1 MALNYPNRSYVAD
14 SVAGTLSTPITSVST
29 TFTSSTSLSPWTD
42 VVNGSST
49 ISGNIV
55 VAVEYG
61 TINEEKI
68 LCTYNAGTFTIQQR
82 NYNGE
87 TNFNTTTAHPASS
100 TFVVVWS
107 ATEAAEAQAAVQAL
121 APNVLSHSGTTVAAQ
136 DIIIGGTSS
145 VGASKYAA
153 SADHVHNLSGDA
165 LIGALQEGGIT
176 ISVNAS
182 NVNYNINQ
190 QTGTSYA
197 ASQSDANN
205 LIVMTNG
212 TGCTVTLPASLT
224 NPGQSITVIR
234 KNAAVSIT
242 GSSVV
247 STGGTS
253 GAPSLRAVGSVA
265 TAIFLGSGLGWVVT
279 GDIV

>member
-14 SVAGTLSTPITSVST
+14 SIAGTLSTPITSVST

-87 TNFNTTTAHPASS
+87 TAFNTTTAHPASS

-121 APNVLSHSGTTVAAQ
+121 VPNVLLHTGTTVLAQ
-136 DIIIGGTSS
+136 DIIIGGTSNA
-145 VGASKYAA
+145 GASKFAA
-153 SADHVHNLSGDA
+153 AADHVHNLSGDA

-190 QTGTSYA
+190 QTGTSYS

-205 LIVMTNG
+205 IIVMTNG
-212 TGCTVTLPASLT
+212 TGCTVTLPASLN
-224 NPGQSITVIR
+224 NPGQSITIVR
-234 KNAAVSIT
+234 KNAAVTIT
-242 GSSVV
+242 GTNVV
-247 STGGTS
+247 STGATS
-253 GAPSLRAVGSVA
+253 TAPSLRAVGAVA
-265 TAIFLGSGLGWVVT
+265 TAIFLSSGLGWVVV

>member
-14 SVAGTLSTPITSVST
+14 SIAGTLSTPITSVST

-55 VAVEYG
+55 IAVEYG

-87 TNFNTTTAHPASS
+87 TAFNTTTAHPASS

-121 APNVLSHSGTTVAAQ
+121 VPNVLSHTGTTVLAQ
-136 DIIIGGTSS
+136 DIIIGGTSNA
-145 VGASKYAA
+145 GASKFAA
-153 SADHVHNLSGDA
+153 AADHVHNLSGDA
-165 LIGALQEGGIT
+165 LIGAFEAGGIT
-176 ISVNAS
+176 LTVPAG
-182 NVNYNINQ
+182 NVTYGINTPTTAYTVQ
-190 QTGTSYA
+190 
-197 ASQSDANN
+197 QSDVNN
-205 LIVMTNG
+205 IIYMNNSTAVN
-212 TGCTVTLPASLT
+212 VTLPSALASA
-224 NPGQSITVIR
+224 GQNVTVIR
-234 KNAAVSIT
+234 GNAGVAFS
-242 GSSVV
+242 GSNILSN
-247 STGGTS
+247 GGTA
-253 GAPSLRAVGSVA
+253 GAPVLRARYSVA
-265 TAIFLGSGLGWVVT
+265 SAIYMGAGIGWVVT
-279 GDIV
+279 GDIS